1 MENILS
7 NFKEKVDVT
16 KLKKCQDEVY
26 MKIQQEIKNLK
37 ETNTEFYGR
46 FNMEENIMLEKL
58 LNYLTRNNIISEK
71 SKLVMLIKKYFTLDQ
86 LFGDVYRNII
96 VMEKIIKKIDELSVL
111 DRD

>member
-26 MKIQQEIKNLK
+26 MKIQKKKKNLK

-46 FNMEENIMLEKL
+46 FNMEENIMF
-58 LNYLTRNNIISEK
+58 R
-71 SKLVMLIKKYFTLDQ
+71 
-86 LFGDVYRNII
+86 
-96 VMEKIIKKIDELSVL
+96 
-111 DRD
+111 

>member
-7 NFKEKVDVT
+7 YFKEKVDII

-26 MKIQQEIKNLK
+26 MKLQQEIKNLK

-46 FNMEENIMLEKL
+46 FNVEEKIMLEKL
-58 LNYLTRNNIISEK
+58 LNDLTRNNIISEK
-71 SKLVMLIKKYFTLDQ
+71 SKLVMLIKEYFTLDN
-86 LFGDVYRNII
+86 LFSNVYRNII
-96 VMEKIIKKIDELSVL
+96 IMEKIIKKIDELSVL

>member
-7 NFKEKVDVT
+7 NFKEKVDII

-26 MKIQQEIKNLK
+26 MKLQQEIKNLK
-37 ETNTEFYGR
+37 ETNTKFCGR

-58 LNYLTRNNIISEK
+58 LNDLTKNNIISEK
-71 SKLVMLIKKYFTLDQ
+71 SKLVMLIKEYFTFDK
-86 LFGDVYRNII
+86 LFSNVYRNII
-96 VMEKIIKKIDELSVL
+96 IMEKIIEKIDELSVL